1 MPPLPA
7 TSKGGVLAR
16 IRNVLAALEEGIISL
31 LLASMTLLVFVE
43 VLFRFVLH
51 RGIAWAQEL
60 TLLLSGWMVLFGVS
74 YGIKVGSHIGVDA
87 LVKILPPKARR
98 LVSVVAVILCLAY
111 CGLFLVGGW
120 AYIAKLMRVNVY
132 LEDIHVPKWVASSVI
147 LIGMGL
153 LAWRLLGLLAALVR
167 GEAEGFELLDEAKE
181 SVYLAH
187 EENPKE
193 LEGDDE

>member
-1 MPPLPA
+1 
-7 TSKGGVLAR
+7 LAR
-16 IRNVLAALEEGIISL
+16 IRNVFAALEEGIISL

-43 VLFRFVLH
+43 VVFRFVLH
-51 RGIAWAQEL
+51 QGIAWAQEL
-60 TLLLSGWMVLFGVS
+60 TLLLSGWLVLFGVS

-111 CGLFLVGGW
+111 CALFLVGGW
-120 AYIAKLMRVNVY
+120 TYIAKLMHVNVY
-132 LEDIHVPKWVASSVI
+132 MEDLPIPKWVASSII

-153 LAWRLLGLLAALVR
+153 LALRLLGLLAALVR
-167 GEAEGFELLDEAKE
+167 GEAERFQLLDEVKE

-187 EENPKE
+187 EEKPAG

>member
-1 MPPLPA
+1 
-7 TSKGGVLAR
+7 LAR

-87 LVKILPPKARR
+87 LVKILPAKARR
-98 LVSVVAVILCLAY
+98 MVSVVAVVLCLTY

-153 LAWRLLGLLAALVR
+153 LALRLLELLAALVR
-167 GEAEGFELLDEAKE
+167 GEAEGFELLDEVKE

-187 EENPKE
+187 EEKPKE